1 VKKKIL
7 DNQEDVCYN
16 SCMGTEK
23 KPQRKRGPVPGLN
36 TAQYTLM
43 LEPEPA
49 EWGKTQPGGLS
60 ELVRRLLREEYEKQ
74 VKP

>member
-1 VKKKIL
+1 
-7 DNQEDVCYN
+7 VCYTVN
-16 SCMGTEK
+16 MGTEK
-23 KPQRKRGPVPGLN
+23 KKEQRKRGPVPGNN

-60 ELVRRLLREEYEKQ
+60 ELVRRLLREEFERQK
-74 VKP
+74 KP